1 MKKFFKAI
9 GKAAL
14 YFLSFLGIQVVVSF
28 VSGIVLSVKLML
40 ENGVDVVNEAQ
51 YIELFT
57 AKLTEYTTFITL
69 ISNILALAIIWLFF
83 KIRKKK
89 FFSAIQLNKCPVKS
103 VSAAG
108 LFGIGFGVVLNA
120 LISIIPFSESMQNSF
135 TDSYSALSAGNAV
148 ISFISVAILAPIV
161 EEVFF
166 RGLIYTRLKS
176 GMNKIAAAVISSLLF
191 GVMHGEII
199 WMLTGFIAG
208 LALVWIFEKT
218 KSLLG
223 CIAVHIANNTL
234 SQLTA
239 EITEIPDWVSYIIL
253 GIAVILLI
261 GTVIY
266 INSAQ
271 KTNNEGLKINPVN
284 TAS

>member
-40 ENGVDVVNEAQ
+40 ENGVDVVNEAE

-89 FFSAIQLNKCPVKS
+89 FFSAIQLIKCPVKS

-120 LISIIPFSESMQNSF
+120 LISIIPFSESMKNSF

>member
-1 MKKFFKAI
+1 MKKFFKAM

-14 YFLSFLGIQVVVSF
+14 YLLYFLGIQMVVSF
-28 VSGIVLSVKLML
+28 VSGIILSVKLML
-40 ENGVDVVNEAQ
+40 ENGVDAVNEAQ
-51 YIELFT
+51 YIESFT

-89 FFSAIQLNKCPVKS
+89 LSGEIQLNKCPVKS
-103 VSAAG
+103 VLAAG
-108 LFGIGFGVVLNA
+108 LFGIGFGVVLGA

-148 ISFISVAILAPIV
+148 ISIISVAILAPIV

-199 WMLTGFIAG
+199 WMLIGFMSG

-218 KSLLG
+218 RSLLG
-223 CIAVHIANNTL
+223 CITVHIANNTL

-239 EITEIPDWVSYIIL
+239 GIEEIPDWASYTIL

-261 GTVIY
+261 GTIIY
-266 INSAQ
+266 FGSR
-271 KTNNEGLKINPVN
+271 KNEPNAEAAL
-284 TAS
+284 

>member
-14 YFLSFLGIQVVVSF
+14 YLLSFLGIQMVVSF
-28 VSGIVLSVKLML
+28 VSGIILSVRLML
-40 ENGVDVVNEAQ
+40 ENGVDAVNEAQ
-51 YIELFT
+51 YIESFT

-89 FFSAIQLNKCPVKS
+89 LSGEIQLNKCPVKS
-103 VSAAG
+103 VLAAG
-108 LFGIGFGVVLNA
+108 LFGIGFGVVLGA

-148 ISFISVAILAPIV
+148 ISIISVAILAPIV
-161 EEVFF
+161 EELFF

-199 WMLTGFIAG
+199 WMLIGFMSG

-218 KSLLG
+218 RSLLG
-223 CIAVHIANNTL
+223 CITVHIANNTL

-239 EITEIPDWVSYIIL
+239 GIGEIPDWASYTLL

-261 GTVIY
+261 GTIIY
-266 INSAQ
+266 FGSR
-271 KTNNEGLKINPVN
+271 KNEPNAEAAL
-284 TAS
+284 

>member
-14 YFLSFLGIQVVVSF
+14 YLLSFLGIQMVVSF
-28 VSGIVLSVKLML
+28 VSGIILSVRLML
-40 ENGVDVVNEAQ
+40 ENGVDAVNEAQ
-51 YIELFT
+51 YIESFT

-89 FFSAIQLNKCPVKS
+89 LSGEIQLNKCPVKS
-103 VSAAG
+103 VLAAG
-108 LFGIGFGVVLNA
+108 LFGIGFGVVLGA

-176 GMNKIAAAVISSLLF
+176 GMNK
-191 GVMHGEII
+191 
-199 WMLTGFIAG
+199 
-208 LALVWIFEKT
+208 K
-218 KSLLG
+218 
-223 CIAVHIANNTL
+223 
-234 SQLTA
+234 
-239 EITEIPDWVSYIIL
+239 
-253 GIAVILLI
+253 
-261 GTVIY
+261 
-266 INSAQ
+266 
-271 KTNNEGLKINPVN
+271 
-284 TAS
+284 

>member
-9 GKAAL
+9 SKAAL

-28 VSGIVLSVKLML
+28 VSGIVLSVILML
-40 ENGVDVVNEAQ
+40 ENGIDTVNEAQ
-51 YIELFT
+51 YIESFT

-69 ISNILALAIIWLFF
+69 ISNILVLAIMWLFF
-83 KIRKKK
+83 KIRKRKL
-89 FFSAIQLNKCPVKS
+89 FGEIQLNKCSVKS
-103 VSAAG
+103 IAAAG
-108 LFGIGFGVVLNA
+108 LFGIGFGIVLDA

-148 ISFISVAILAPIV
+148 ISFISVAIIAPIV

-176 GMNKIAAAVISSLLF
+176 GMNKIAAALISSLLF

-199 WMLTGFIAG
+199 WMLIGFMSG

-223 CIAVHIANNTL
+223 CIVVHMANNTL
-234 SQLTA
+234 SQLLA
-239 EITEIPDWVSYIIL
+239 GITEIPVWASCTII

>member
-1 MKKFFKAI
+1 MKKFFKAM

-14 YFLSFLGIQVVVSF
+14 YLLSFSGIQAVVSF
-28 VSGIVLSVKLML
+28 VSGIVLSVGLML
-40 ENGVDVVNEAQ
+40 ENGVDAVNEAQ
-51 YIELFT
+51 YIESFT

-89 FFSAIQLNKCPVKS
+89 LSGEIQLNKCSVKS
-103 VSAAG
+103 VSAAV
-108 LFGIGFGVVLNA
+108 LFGIGFGVVLDA

-199 WMLTGFIAG
+199 WMLIGFISG

-234 SQLTA
+234 SQLEA
-239 EITEIPDWVSYIIL
+239 GITEIPDWASYTIL

-261 GTVIY
+261 GTIIY
-266 INSAQ
+266 FGSR
-271 KTNNEGLKINPVN
+271 KNEPNAKAAL
-284 TAS
+284 

>member
-1 MKKFFKAI
+1 MKKFFKAT
-9 GKAAL
+9 GKALL
-14 YFLSFLGIQVVVSF
+14 YLLSYLGIQVIVSF
-28 VSGIVLSVKLML
+28 VSGIVLSVILML
-40 ENGVDVVNEAQ
+40 ENGIDTVNEAQ
-51 YIELFT
+51 YIESFT
-57 AKLTEYTTFITL
+57 AKLTEYTIFITL
-69 ISNILALAIIWLFF
+69 ISNILVLAIMWLFF
-83 KIRKKK
+83 KIRKRKL
-89 FFSAIQLNKCPVKS
+89 FGEIQLNKCSVKS
-103 VSAAG
+103 IAAAG
-108 LFGIGFGVVLNA
+108 LFGISFGIVLDA
-120 LISIIPFSESMQNSF
+120 LISIIPFSESMQKSF
-135 TDSYSALSAGNAV
+135 TDSYSALSAGNTV
-148 ISFISVAILAPIV
+148 ISFISVAIIAPIV

-176 GMNKIAAAVISSLLF
+176 GMNKIAAALISSLLF

-199 WMLTGFIAG
+199 WMLIGFMSG

-239 EITEIPDWVSYIIL
+239 EITEIPDWVFYTIL
-253 GIAVILLI
+253 GIAVILLM

-271 KTNNEGLKINPVN
+271 NTNIKGLKINPVN

>member
-14 YFLSFLGIQVVVSF
+14 YLLSFLGIQMVVSF
-28 VSGIVLSVKLML
+28 VSGIVLSVGLML
-40 ENGVDVVNEAQ
+40 ENSVDAVNEAQ
-51 YIELFT
+51 YIESFT

-89 FFSAIQLNKCPVKS
+89 LSGEIQLNKCPVKS
-103 VSAAG
+103 VLAAG
-108 LFGIGFGVVLNA
+108 LFGIGFGVVLNV

-166 RGLIYTRLKS
+166 RGLIYTRLKA

-199 WMLTGFIAG
+199 WMLIGFMSG

-218 KSLLG
+218 RSLLG
-223 CIAVHIANNTL
+223 CITVHIANNTL

-239 EITEIPDWVSYIIL
+239 GIEEIPVLASCAII

-261 GTVIY
+261 GTILY
-266 INSAQ
+266 FSS
-271 KTNNEGLKINPVN
+271 KKNEPNVKAEL
-284 TAS
+284 

>member
-1 MKKFFKAI
+1 MKNFFKAI

-14 YFLSFLGIQVVVSF
+14 YLLSFLGIQMVVSF
-28 VSGIVLSVKLML
+28 VSGIILSVRLML
-40 ENGVDVVNEAQ
+40 ENGVDAVNEAQ
-51 YIELFT
+51 YIESFT

-89 FFSAIQLNKCPVKS
+89 LSGEIQLNKCPVKS
-103 VSAAG
+103 VLATG

-199 WMLTGFIAG
+199 WMLIGFMSG

-218 KSLLG
+218 RSLLG
-223 CIAVHIANNTL
+223 CITVHIANNTL

-239 EITEIPDWVSYIIL
+239 GIEEIPDWASYTIL

-261 GTVIY
+261 GTIIY
-266 INSAQ
+266 FGSR
-271 KTNNEGLKINPVN
+271 KNEPNAEAAL
-284 TAS
+284 

>member
-1 MKKFFKAI
+1 MKKIFKAI

-28 VSGIVLSVKLML
+28 VSGIILSVRLML

-51 YIELFT
+51 YIESFT

-69 ISNILALAIIWLFF
+69 ISNILALAIMWLFF
-83 KIRKKK
+83 KIRKRKL
-89 FFSAIQLNKCPVKS
+89 FGEIQLKKCSVKS
-103 VSAAG
+103 IAAAG

-135 TDSYSALSAGNAV
+135 NDSYSALSAGNAV
-148 ISFISVAILAPIV
+148 ISFISVAVFAPIV

-223 CIAVHIANNTL
+223 CIAVHMANNTL

-239 EITEIPDWVSYIIL
+239 EITEIPDWVSCIIL

-271 KTNNEGLKINPVN
+271 KTNNEGLKINPAN

>member
-1 MKKFFKAI
+1 MEKFFKAI

-14 YFLSFLGIQVVVSF
+14 YLLSFLGIQMVVSF
-28 VSGIVLSVKLML
+28 VSGIILSVRLML
-40 ENGVDVVNEAQ
+40 ENGVDAVNEAQ
-51 YIELFT
+51 YIESFT

-89 FFSAIQLNKCPVKS
+89 LSGEIQLNKCPVKS
-103 VSAAG
+103 VLAAG
-108 LFGIGFGVVLNA
+108 LFGIGFGVVLNV

-176 GMNKIAAAVISSLLF
+176 GMNKITAAVISSLLF

-199 WMLTGFIAG
+199 WMLIGFMSG

-218 KSLLG
+218 RSLLG
-223 CIAVHIANNTL
+223 CITVHIANNTL

-239 EITEIPDWVSYIIL
+239 GIEEIPDWASYTIL

-261 GTVIY
+261 GTIIY
-266 INSAQ
+266 FGSR
-271 KTNNEGLKINPVN
+271 KNEPNAEAVL
-284 TAS
+284 

>member
-14 YFLSFLGIQVVVSF
+14 YFLSFLGIQMVVSF
-28 VSGIVLSVKLML
+28 VSGIILSVRLML
-40 ENGVDVVNEAQ
+40 ENGVDAVNEAQ
-51 YIELFT
+51 YIESFT

-89 FFSAIQLNKCPVKS
+89 LSGEIQLNKCSVKS
-103 VSAAG
+103 VLAAG
-108 LFGIGFGVVLNA
+108 FFGIGFGVVLDA
-120 LISIIPFSESMQNSF
+120 LISIIPFSENMQNSF
-135 TDSYSALSAGNAV
+135 NDSYSALSAGNAV

-191 GVMHGEII
+191 GIMHGEII
-199 WMLTGFIAG
+199 WMLIGFMSG

-234 SQLTA
+234 SQLEA
-239 EITEIPDWVSYIIL
+239 GITEIPDWASYTIL

-261 GTVIY
+261 GTIIY
-266 INSAQ
+266 FGSR
-271 KTNNEGLKINPVN
+271 KNEPNAEAAL
-284 TAS
+284 

>member
-9 GKAAL
+9 GKSAL
-14 YFLSFLGIQVVVSF
+14 YLLSFLGIQMVVSF
-28 VSGIVLSVKLML
+28 VSGIILSVRLML
-40 ENGVDVVNEAQ
+40 ENGVDAVNEAQ
-51 YIELFT
+51 YIESFT

-89 FFSAIQLNKCPVKS
+89 LSGEIQLNKCPVKS
-103 VSAAG
+103 VLAAG
-108 LFGIGFGVVLNA
+108 LFGIGFGVVLNV

-199 WMLTGFIAG
+199 WMLIGFMSG

-218 KSLLG
+218 RSLLG

-239 EITEIPDWVSYIIL
+239 GIEEIPDWASYTIL

-261 GTVIY
+261 GTIIY
-266 INSAQ
+266 FGSR
-271 KTNNEGLKINPVN
+271 KNEPNAEAAL
-284 TAS
+284 

>member
-14 YFLSFLGIQVVVSF
+14 YLLSFLGIQMVVSF
-28 VSGIVLSVKLML
+28 VSGIILSVRLML
-40 ENGVDVVNEAQ
+40 ENGVDAVNEAQ
-51 YIELFT
+51 YIESFT

-89 FFSAIQLNKCPVKS
+89 LSGEIQLNKCPVKS
-103 VSAAG
+103 VLAAG
-108 LFGIGFGVVLNA
+108 LFGIGFGVVLGA

-148 ISFISVAILAPIV
+148 ISIISVAILAPIV

-199 WMLTGFIAG
+199 WMLIGFMSG

-218 KSLLG
+218 RSLLG
-223 CIAVHIANNTL
+223 CITVHIANNTL

-239 EITEIPDWVSYIIL
+239 GIEEIPDWASYTIL

-261 GTVIY
+261 GTIIY
-266 INSAQ
+266 FGSR
-271 KTNNEGLKINPVN
+271 KNEPNAEAAL
-284 TAS
+284 

>member
-14 YFLSFLGIQVVVSF
+14 YLLSFLGIQMVVSF
-28 VSGIVLSVKLML
+28 VSGIILSVRLML
-40 ENGVDVVNEAQ
+40 ENGVDAVNEAQ
-51 YIELFT
+51 YIESFT
-57 AKLTEYTTFITL
+57 ANLTEYTTLITL

-89 FFSAIQLNKCPVKS
+89 LSGEIQLNKCPVKS
-103 VSAAG
+103 VLAAG
-108 LFGIGFGVVLNA
+108 LFGIGFGVVLNV

-199 WMLTGFIAG
+199 WMLIGFMSG

-218 KSLLG
+218 RSLLG

-239 EITEIPDWVSYIIL
+239 GIEEIPDWASYTIL

-261 GTVIY
+261 GTIIY
-266 INSAQ
+266 FGSR
-271 KTNNEGLKINPVN
+271 KNEPNAEAEL
-284 TAS
+284 

>member
-14 YFLSFLGIQVVVSF
+14 YLLSFLGIQMVVSF
-28 VSGIVLSVKLML
+28 VSGIILSVRLML
-40 ENGVDVVNEAQ
+40 ENGVDAVNEAQ
-51 YIELFT
+51 YIESFT

-89 FFSAIQLNKCPVKS
+89 LSGEIQLNKCPVKS
-103 VSAAG
+103 VLAAG
-108 LFGIGFGVVLNA
+108 LFGIGFGVVLGA

-148 ISFISVAILAPIV
+148 ISIISVAILAPIV

-176 GMNKIAAAVISSLLF
+176 GMNKITAAVISSLLF

-199 WMLTGFIAG
+199 WMLIGFMSG

-218 KSLLG
+218 RSLLG
-223 CIAVHIANNTL
+223 CITVHIANNTL
-234 SQLTA
+234 SQLEA
-239 EITEIPDWVSYIIL
+239 GITEISDWASYTIL

-261 GTVIY
+261 GTIIY
-266 INSAQ
+266 FGSR
-271 KTNNEGLKINPVN
+271 KNEPNAEAAL
-284 TAS
+284 

>member
-1 MKKFFKAI
+1 MKKFFKAT
-9 GKAAL
+9 GKALAYL
-14 YFLSFLGIQVVVSF
+14 FSYLGIQVVVSF
-28 VSGIVLSVKLML
+28 VSGIVLSVGLML
-40 ENGVDVVNEAQ
+40 ENGVDAVNEAQ
-51 YIELFT
+51 YIESFT

-69 ISNILALAIIWLFF
+69 ISNILALAIMWLFF
-83 KIRKKK
+83 KIRKRKL
-89 FFSAIQLNKCPVKS
+89 FGEIQLNKCSVKS
-103 VSAAG
+103 VLAAG
-108 LFGIGFGVVLNA
+108 LFGIGFGVVLEA

-239 EITEIPDWVSYIIL
+239 GIEEIPDLASYTVL
-253 GIAVILLI
+253 GVCVILLI
-261 GTVIY
+261 GAVLY
-266 INSAQ
+266 LNSSENQ
-271 KTNNEGLKINPVN
+271 LNISNESENN
-284 TAS
+284 